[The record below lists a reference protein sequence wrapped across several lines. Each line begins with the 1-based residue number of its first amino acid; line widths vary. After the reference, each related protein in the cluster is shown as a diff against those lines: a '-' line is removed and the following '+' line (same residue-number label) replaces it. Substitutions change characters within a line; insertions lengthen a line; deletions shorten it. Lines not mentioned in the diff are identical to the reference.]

1 MIDSTLKNAVFPI
14 VLSDG
19 REVLREDIVAAARSL
34 KGRYAARAEAMAN
47 MQINGATLKELAE
60 FAEVSP
66 ERARQIMVKMLW
78 TARWRSVLIVQE
90 PRRVVRMAGPK

>member
-14 VLSDG
+14 VLGNG

-34 KGRYAARAEAMAN
+34 PGRYAARAEAMAN
-47 MQINGATLKELAE
+47 MRINGATLKEAGD
-60 FAEVSP
+60 FGGVSP
-66 ERARQIMVKMLW
+66 ERVRQIISKMLR
-78 TARWRSVLIVQE
+78 TAARRSVLIVQE